1 MDRGHEA
8 GRREAA
14 FKAAAV
20 MKEVEGRG
28 HTLRLD
34 YYEGGQCSGKEES
47 RQPEKWKQ
55 PGQFIW
61 TETINCERVPRPS
74 KVARRRQS
82 DRLG

>member
-20 MKEVEGRG
+20 MKEVGGRG

-61 TETINCERVPRPS
+61 TETINCERAPVES
-74 KVARRRQS
+74 CQATTK
-82 DRLG
+82 